1 MDCWQVWGGAFTPK
15 SPFEV
20 PKILFIYVKR
30 AKDKN
35 IAKLFIGFHEYEMDN
50 ASNFMRG
57 FTPDSNPKRGNEMGL
72 LFMLK
77 GSRLSTVLYRT
88 LGIPEYGIANASNV
102 KRGSTPDSNPKR
114 GNKKMRKKIDINL
127 CKSANA
133 KTTVS

>member
-20 PKILFIYVKR
+20 PKKKSIYVKR

-57 FTPDSNPKRGNEMGL
+57 
-72 LFMLK
+72 
-77 GSRLSTVLYRT
+77 
-88 LGIPEYGIANASNV
+88 
-102 KRGSTPDSNPKR
+102 STPDSNPKR
-114 GNKKMRKKIDINL
+114 GNTKMRKKIDINL

-133 KTTVS
+133 KTAVS